1 MPILLKNVHYTYMPH
16 TPLAQHALDGVNLT
30 IGEGEFAAV
39 IGHTGSGKSTLLQQM
54 KGLLVPT
61 KGAVLVDG
69 VDLGQ
74 KTQAVKDAKAS
85 VGMVFQYPEQQI
97 FEETVFDDVAFG
109 PRNMG
114 LPESEV
120 EKRVRRAMR
129 LVQLDPI
136 AYKERSPFELS
147 GGQRRRVALAGVFA
161 MQPKYLLLDEPAAGL
176 DPIGKREIFSKLM
189 ELNERAG
196 TAVLFISHDM
206 DDVAKFA
213 KRLLVMES
221 GRLVFDGTPQEVF
234 AEKEKLQAMG
244 LDVPSA
250 AKLLDILAAKGVAVK
265 RRALTV
271 EDAVQE
277 ILHAIGGKTNA

>member
-250 AKLLDILAAKGVAVK
+250 VKLLDILAAKGVAVK

>member
-16 TPLAQHALDGVNLT
+16 TPFAQHALGGVNLT

-61 KGAVLVDG
+61 KGTVLVDG

-74 KTQAVKDAKAS
+74 KTQAAKAAKAS

-114 LPESEV
+114 LPEGEV
-120 EKRVRRAMR
+120 EQRVRRALR

-136 AYKERSPFELS
+136 VYKERSPFELS

-176 DPIGKREIFSKLM
+176 DPIGKREIFSNLM

-213 KRLLVMES
+213 RRLLVMES
-221 GRLVFDGTPQEVF
+221 GRLVFDGAPKEVF

-244 LDVPSA
+244 LDIPSA

-265 RRALTV
+265 KRALTV
-271 EDAVQE
+271 DDAVQE
-277 ILHAIGGKTNA
+277 ILHVIGGKTNA